1 MKNKLLVVTSPHL
14 KDPVT
19 TSNIMLTVVVALI
32 PTAIAATLLFGLR
45 ALMLICVCVASCII
59 FEYLYNVVTKQP
71 NTISDCSAI
80 VTGMLLA
87 FNLPSTFP
95 FWMAMVGCFVAIV
108 VVKML
113 FGGIGRNFANP
124 AITAR
129 VVLLVSFSA
138 AMGDAS
144 AFVTPTFADGK
155 ISHIAGATPLGAIN
169 TTQVGSLSEIGNMAL
184 GSVDGVPNVFELL
197 FGLRGGSLGETCIVT
212 LLIGGIYLIYKK
224 VISPIIPLTYIGTV
238 FVMSWILGVNPIS
251 QILAGGLVL
260 GAFFMATDYST
271 SPVTKKGKV
280 IFAIGCGL
288 LTIVIRLYGQY
299 VEGVSFAILLMNIL
313 TPLIDRWTKTKPF
326 GGLAK

>member
-19 TSNIMLTVVVALI
+19 TSNIMLTVVVALV

-59 FEYLYNVVTKQP
+59 FEYLYNVVTRQP
-71 NTISDCSAI
+71 NTISDCSAV

-108 VVKML
+108 VMKML
-113 FGGIGRNFANP
+113 FGGIGKNFANP
-124 AITAR
+124 AIGAR
-129 VVLLVSFSA
+129 VVLLVSFAS

-144 AFVTPTFADGK
+144 AFVTLVFSDGA
-155 ISHIAGATPLGAIN
+155 ISHMAGATPLAAIN
-169 TTQVGSLSEIGNMAL
+169 TTQVSGLGEIGNMAL
-184 GSVDGVPNVFELL
+184 GSVEGVPNVFELL
-197 FGLRGGSLGETCIVT
+197 FGLRGGCLGETCIIT
-212 LLIGGIYLIYKK
+212 LLIGGCYLIYKK

-238 FVMSWILGVNPIS
+238 FVLSWILGVNPVS
-251 QILAGGLVL
+251 QVLAGGLVL

-271 SPVTKKGKV
+271 SPVTKKGKA
-280 IFAIGCGL
+280 IFAVGCGL
-288 LTIVIRLYGQY
+288 LTVVIRLYGQY

>member
-1 MKNKLLVVTSPHL
+1 M
-14 KDPVT
+14 
-19 TSNIMLTVVVALI
+19 
-32 PTAIAATLLFGLR
+32 
-45 ALMLICVCVASCII
+45 
-59 FEYLYNVVTKQP
+59 TKQP

-144 AFVTPTFADGK
+144 AFVTPTFADGR